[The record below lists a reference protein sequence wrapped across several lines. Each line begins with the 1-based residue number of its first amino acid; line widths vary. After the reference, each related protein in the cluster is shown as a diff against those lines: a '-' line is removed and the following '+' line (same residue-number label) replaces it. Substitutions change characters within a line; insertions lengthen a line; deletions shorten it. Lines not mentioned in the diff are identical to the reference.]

1 MYVSIYILYFSIL
14 IIYLLE
20 LKVIDEKFFKIIIP
34 CKKKECVYDI
44 KKFYTGECVF
54 IIVTKR
60 INQIKTS
67 YSYNE
72 RNYG

>member
-14 IIYLLE
+14 IIYLLK
-20 LKVIDEKFFKIIIP
+20 LKVIDEKFFKIKIP
-34 CKKKECVYDI
+34 CKKKECIYDI
-44 KKFYTGECVF
+44 KKFNTGECVF

-60 INQIKTS
+60 INQLKTS
-67 YSYNE
+67 YCYNE